1 MEPIIDPISRELL
14 EKELSKEF
22 LVRKTNNSNN
32 EIYIVNAHN
41 APNVMLELGRTR
53 ELTFRNA
60 GGGTGK
66 EVDIDEY
73 DTAEVPFEQL
83 LVWNPEDREIVG
95 AYRYL
100 LGNKMTFDSDGQP
113 LSPTAHLFKFSPK
126 FIEEYLP
133 YTIELGRSFVQTK
146 YQPSVNP
153 RKGLYALDN
162 IWDGLGAVLVTNPE
176 MKHFFGKMTMYNS
189 YPREARDMILFVLK
203 KHFGDT
209 ENLVYPLMP
218 QTINTPVEKL
228 GQLFTGATFTEDFK
242 ILNTNV
248 RMLNVNIPPLINIY
262 MGLTSTM
269 KCFGTSANIDF
280 GPVEETGIMVTVADI
295 YDAKKERHINSFIHK

>member
-1 MEPIIDPISRELL
+1 MESIIHPISREIL
-14 EKELSKEF
+14 EKELSPERF
-22 LVRKTNNSNN
+22 IRRTNNSNN

-41 APNVMLELGRTR
+41 APNVMLELGRVR

-73 DTAEVPFEQL
+73 DTADVPFEQL

-100 LGNKMTFDSDGQP
+100 LGSNMSFGSDGQP

-126 FIEEYLP
+126 FIAEYLP
-133 YTIELGRSFVQTK
+133 VTIELGRSFVQTN

-153 RKGLYALDN
+153 RKGLFALDN
-162 IWDGLGAVLVTNPE
+162 IWDGLGSIVVHNPS
-176 MKHFFGKMTMYNS
+176 MKYFFGKMTMYNS

-209 ENLVYPLMP
+209 ENLLTPILP
-218 QTINTPVEKL
+218 QEITTAAEKL
-228 GQLFTGATFTEDFK
+228 DALFTGSTFAEDFK
-242 ILNTNV
+242 MLNSNV
-248 RMLNVNIPPLINIY
+248 RQLKVNIPPLINIY
-262 MGLTSTM
+262 MGLTPTM
-269 KCFGTSANIDF
+269 KCFGTSANVDF
-280 GPVEETGIMVTVADI
+280 GPVEETGIMVTIDDI
-295 YDAKKERHINSFIHK
+295 YDAKKERHINSLIKK

>member
-1 MEPIIDPISRELL
+1 MKPIIEPISREIL
-14 EKELSKEF
+14 EKELSQEF
-22 LVRKTNNSNN
+22 FVRKTNNSNN
-32 EIYIVNAHN
+32 EIYIINAHN

-83 LVWNPEDREIVG
+83 LVWNPEDREIIG

-100 LGNKMTFDSDGQP
+100 LGSKMAFGKDGQP

-126 FIEEYLP
+126 FIQEYLP

-153 RKGLYALDN
+153 RKGLFALDN
-162 IWDGLGAVLVTNPE
+162 IWDGLGAVLVLNPE

-209 ENLVYPLMP
+209 ENLVYPLLP
-218 QTINTPVEKL
+218 QHIHTPFEKL
-228 GQLFTGATFTEDFK
+228 DQIFTGATFVEDFK
-242 ILNTNV
+242 ILNFNV
-248 RMLNVNIPPLINIY
+248 RLLNVNIPPLINIY
-262 MGLTSTM
+262 MGLTATM

-295 YDAKKERHINSFIHK
+295 YDTKKERHIN